1 MQFKRKLYICMN
13 NDIFLIDPFF
23 YFFLV
28 FFYLFSFFFAET

>member
-23 YFFLV
+23 
-28 FFYLFSFFFAET
+28 FFFVMFFFRYRENVP

>member
-23 YFFLV
+23 FFFCNV
-28 FFYLFSFFFAET
+28 FFFRYRENVP

>member
-23 YFFLV
+23 FGDFFFL
-28 FFYLFSFFFAET
+28 L